1 MTLPTE
7 MHTLNLKQTSRAP
20 CRVISSV
27 IILSTIIFMCV
38 TYRIYYSCD
47 SFHEYSAFWFG
58 EFWDIVDDIKLEK
71 CKAISQLNREHI
83 AGTVATTTF

>member
-7 MHTLNLKQTSRAP
+7 MHTLNLKQTSRIP
-20 CRVISSV
+20 CRIKSLV
-27 IILSTIIFMCV
+27 IILSTILFILV
-38 TYRIYYSCD
+38 TYRIIST
-47 SFHEYSAFWFG
+47 FLFG

>member
-1 MTLPTE
+1 M
-7 MHTLNLKQTSRAP
+7 
-20 CRVISSV
+20 
-27 IILSTIIFMCV
+27 
-38 TYRIYYSCD
+38 
-47 SFHEYSAFWFG
+47 FHFELSAFWFG

>member
-27 IILSTIIFMCV
+27 NILSTIIFMCV

-47 SFHEYSAFWFG
+47 SAFWFG